1 VQEDG
6 RLFRAENP
14 FVGWENIVN
23 KILIIDDDELDIQ
36 LVRFLLANEGYDV
49 VSTTD
54 GPQGI
59 ELYKIHHPFLVFL
72 DLGLPS
78 MSGIDVLKEIRAY
91 DHEATVILLTGYGS
105 VESAVAAIKSGAA
118 DFIEKSWDAEDLIQ
132 RIHSTLQRYGK
143 RKNHAA
149 PDAN

>member
-1 VQEDG
+1 VVEDSFEKG
-6 RLFRAENP
+6 E
-14 FVGWENIVN
+14 IVMD

-36 LVRFLLANEGYDV
+36 LLRLVLINEGYDV

-59 ELYKIHHPFLVFL
+59 ALYERHHPFLVFL

-78 MSGIDVLKEIRAY
+78 MSGIEVLKAIREY
-91 DHEATVILLTGYGS
+91 DHEATVILITGYGS

-118 DFIEKSWDAEDLIQ
+118 DFIEKSWDVEDLIQ
-132 RIHSTLQRYGK
+132 RIQSTLQVYGK
-143 RKNHAA
+143 RKNHEP
-149 PDAN
+149 PDEH

>member
-1 VQEDG
+1 M
-6 RLFRAENP
+6 
-14 FVGWENIVN
+14 N
-23 KILIIDDDELDIQ
+23 KILVIDDDELDIQ
-36 LVRFLLANEGYDV
+36 LIRLLLTDEEYEV

-59 ELYKIHHPFLVFL
+59 ALYKLHRPFLVFL

-78 MSGIDVLKEIRAY
+78 MSGIEVLKEIREY
-91 DHEATVILLTGYGS
+91 DHEAIVILITGYGS

-132 RIHSTLQRYGK
+132 KIHSTLQVYGK
-143 RKNHAA
+143 RKNHAS
-149 PDAN
+149 PDES